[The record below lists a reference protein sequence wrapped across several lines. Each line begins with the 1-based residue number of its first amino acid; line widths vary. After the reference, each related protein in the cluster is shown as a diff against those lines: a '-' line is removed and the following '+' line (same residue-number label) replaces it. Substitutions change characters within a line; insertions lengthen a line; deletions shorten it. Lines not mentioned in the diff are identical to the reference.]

1 MRSVLLIILIL
12 NSALGFTQEA
22 EFFVKGSTYK
32 FPDAKEGEQLEHVF
46 TVTNTGKKPL
56 LISAYTVECSCTKAY
71 FPKDPIPPGGSSQL
85 KITFDTEGKSYFQD
99 RIVYFTTNT
108 KRKKEKLRFKV
119 FVSPK

>member
-1 MRSVLLIILIL
+1 VRSVLLIILIL
-12 NSALGFTQEA
+12 NSALGFAQEA

-46 TVTNTGKKPL
+46 TVTNTGEKPL